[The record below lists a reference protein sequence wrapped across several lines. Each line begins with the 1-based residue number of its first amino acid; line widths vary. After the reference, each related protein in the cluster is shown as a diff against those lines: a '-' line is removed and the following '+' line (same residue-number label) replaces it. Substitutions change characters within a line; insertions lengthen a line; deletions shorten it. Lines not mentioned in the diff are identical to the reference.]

1 MQVKE
6 GLFYTKEHEWVR
18 VEGTSATI
26 GISEYAQHK
35 LGDIT
40 YVEPAAAGRQVK
52 AGDVLTGIESVKA
65 ATDIYAPLDGR
76 ITQANAVLETEPDL
90 VNKSP
95 YEKGWIA
102 KMELTGAASSAGL
115 MGHAA
120 YAEYIKGLE

>member
-6 GLFYTKEHEWVR
+6 GLFYTKEHEWIK
-18 VEGTSATI
+18 VEGTAATV
-26 GISEYAQHK
+26 GISDYAQHK

-40 YVEPAAAGRQVK
+40 YVEPASAGKTVK

-65 ATDIYAPLDGR
+65 ASDIYAPLAGKV
-76 ITQANAVLETEPDL
+76 TQANTALEAVPEL

-95 YEKGWIA
+95 YEEGWIA
-102 KMELTGAASSAGL
+102 KLELTGAASTAGL
-115 MGHAA
+115 MDSAK